1 MPSNPLFLKSASI
14 SVSGVEYADL
24 ITNVVFTPTTPTLTH
39 KGISG
44 KVATSVG
51 ATEWSVTFDYAQSFD
66 TAGSLALRLFNDE
79 GKKVPAIFKPEGAAS
94 AATITAT
101 VTLLPGTMGGAVD
114 AAATSS
120 VTLPIDGK
128 PTIVPASA

>member
-1 MPSNPLFLKSASI
+1 MSTPLFMKSATLTI
-14 SVSGVEYADL
+14 DSVDYADL
-24 ITNVVFTPTTPTLTH
+24 ISNVVFTPTTPTVSH

-51 ATEWSVTFDYAQSFD
+51 ATEWAVTFDYAQSFD
-66 TAGSLALRLFNDE
+66 TAGSLALKLFNDS
-79 GKKVPAIFKPEGAAS
+79 GDKVEAVFKPEGAA
-94 AATITAT
+94 AATTVTAT
-101 VTLLPGTMGGAVD
+101 VTLLPGSLGGAVD
-114 AAATSS
+114 SAATSS

>member
-1 MPSNPLFLKSASI
+1 MSTPLFMKSATI
-14 SVSGVEYADL
+14 TIDSVAYADL
-24 ITNVVFTPTTPTLTH
+24 ITNVVFTPTTPTLSH

-66 TAGSLALRLFNDE
+66 TAGSLALKLFNDAGE
-79 GKKVPAIFKPEGAAS
+79 KVSAVFKPEGAA
-94 AATITAT
+94 APTTITAT
-101 VTLLPGTMGGAVD
+101 VTLLPGSLGGAID

-120 VTLPIDGK
+120 VTLPVDGK

>member
-1 MPSNPLFLKSASI
+1 MSSNPLFLKSATI
-14 SVSGVEYADL
+14 TVSGVDYADL

-44 KVATSVG
+44 KVASSVG
-51 ATEWSVTFDYAQSFD
+51 ATEWTVTFDYAQSYD
-66 TAGSLALRLFNDE
+66 TAGSLALKLFNDA
-79 GKKVPAIFKPEGAAS
+79 GKTATAVFKPEAAG

-101 VTLLPGTMGGAVD
+101 VTLLPGNLGGAID
-114 AAATSS
+114 SAATSS